1 MHFWTA
7 CSIFAITLSKVHAA
21 TSGHGEIHHASI
33 TDLFAPALNVG
44 ILIGVLVW
52 KIKVPLRKYFI
63 SKAEEIANTLERASL
78 KSKEAKLMLEGET
91 RKMTNLNN
99 EIKTILLQSEN
110 DVANFEKKLAKETED
125 KNQKLKIDANSKILA
140 DKKAMM
146 DDLNSELLNR
156 VILKTKTTI
165 KSNKDY
171 QEKVSSKL
179 LQGL

>member
-1 MHFWTA
+1 MRFWTA
-7 CSIFAITLSKVHAA
+7 YAIFALTLSKVHAA
-21 TSGHGEIHHASI
+21 SSGHGEIHHASI

-52 KIKVPLRKYFI
+52 KIKAPLRKYFI
-63 SKAEEIANTLERASL
+63 SRAEEIANTLERASL

-91 RKMTNLNN
+91 RKMANLNN

-110 DVANFEKKLAKETED
+110 DVAGFEKNLAKETED

-140 DKKAMM
+140 DKKALM

-156 VILKTKTTI
+156 VILKTKKTI
-165 KSNKDY
+165 KTNKDY
-171 QEKVSSKL
+171 QDKVSTKL